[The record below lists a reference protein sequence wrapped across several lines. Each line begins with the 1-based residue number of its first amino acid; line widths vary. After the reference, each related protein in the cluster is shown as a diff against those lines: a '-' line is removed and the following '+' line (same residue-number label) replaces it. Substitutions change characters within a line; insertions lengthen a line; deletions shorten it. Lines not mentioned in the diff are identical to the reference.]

1 MLLIVFGIETI
12 ITKLNTLSVK
22 KCIALLRITVYYSAS
37 NQKSLNYK
45 HCDNE

>member
-22 KCIALLRITVYYSAS
+22 KMHCTTQNHSLL
-37 NQKSLNYK
+37 
-45 HCDNE
+45 